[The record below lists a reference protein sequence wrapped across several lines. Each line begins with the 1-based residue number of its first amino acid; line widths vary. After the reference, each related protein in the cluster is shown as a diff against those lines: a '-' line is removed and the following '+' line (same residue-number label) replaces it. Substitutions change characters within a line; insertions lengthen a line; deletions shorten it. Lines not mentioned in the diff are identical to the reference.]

1 MIIGSQNPA
10 YSYHPL
16 YLTTAGDDAIDLYHV
31 TGRVLDDSQQ
41 EFLRHGLGEDKNGR
55 WTSFFNCLIECRQN
69 GKGAVIEAR
78 ELAGALLFKEKKI
91 IHSSH
96 RFDTSIDAFQKMR
109 NLLRDT
115 PQLLEFVEGYDGN
128 PDAPAIR
135 GFRSSHGQESIRFK
149 NGAAIEYRTRANDG
163 GRGYTV
169 DGALILDEAFALS
182 KGLMGDIIPTVS
194 ATTMQGNP
202 QIWLMSSAGKAS
214 SEVLRQYRDRGRAGG
229 DEAGRLNYMEF
240 CAKPEDIEEYG
251 ADSPI
256 VWAQA
261 NPALGRRIALDYV
274 AEEFKSMP
282 LAEFMRERLGVWDEP
297 ADENTAAISEEAWD
311 ACLRESSK
319 TSPDSLVFSVDIPPS
334 RESASICVASELD
347 DGTVHIEV
355 VEQGLGTGW
364 LAQRLSELVEAY
376 PSSRV
381 LIDAGGATGAL
392 LNDFRHYRVRCQ
404 LIGMREY
411 AQACGMLFD
420 AVMAGS
426 LAHIG
431 QRQLTEAVNV
441 ATVKPLGDSLWKWN
455 RKNQVVDIS
464 PLVGCTIAFYGV
476 KKMGKSR
483 TTGKSGGSRVMVL

>member
-16 YLTTAGDDAIDLYHV
+16 YLTTAGNDAIDLYHV

-78 ELAGALLFKEKKI
+78 ELAGALLFREKKI

-261 NPALGRRIALDYV
+261 NPALDGGLRLTMWR
-274 AEEFKSMP
+274 KSLNLCRWRSLCVNGWVCGMS
-282 LAEFMRERLGVWDEP
+282 RLTRTRQLSVKKRGMH
-297 ADENTAAISEEAWD
+297 
-311 ACLRESSK
+311 AC
-319 TSPDSLVFSVDIPPS
+319 
-334 RESASICVASELD
+334 
-347 DGTVHIEV
+347 G
-355 VEQGLGTGW
+355 
-364 LAQRLSELVEAY
+364 
-376 PSSRV
+376 RV
-381 LIDAGGATGAL
+381 LKL
-392 LNDFRHYRVRCQ
+392 P
-404 LIGMREY
+404 LIRWCF
-411 AQACGMLFD
+411 QSI
-420 AVMAGS
+420 S
-426 LAHIG
+426 LH
-431 QRQLTEAVNV
+431 LVNLHLS
-441 ATVKPLGDSLWKWN
+441 A
-455 RKNQVVDIS
+455 
-464 PLVGCTIAFYGV
+464 
-476 KKMGKSR
+476 
-483 TTGKSGGSRVMVL
+483 